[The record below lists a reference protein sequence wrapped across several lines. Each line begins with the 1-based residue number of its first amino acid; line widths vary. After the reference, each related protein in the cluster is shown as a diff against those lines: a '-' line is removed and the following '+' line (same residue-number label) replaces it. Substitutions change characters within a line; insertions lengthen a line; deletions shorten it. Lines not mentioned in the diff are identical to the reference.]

1 MIQRAAKLRCGGAKT
16 RIVSACRAAIKANN
30 VHALF
35 NLIQFGVVD

>member
-1 MIQRAAKLRCGGAKT
+1 
-16 RIVSACRAAIKANN
+16 VSACRAAIKANN